1 MSFKL
6 YVRNFSYSTTEDDLR
21 NLFFQAGTITS
32 IELIRDRYSGS
43 SKGYAFVE
51 MSTQSEAQKAVFMFN
66 RCILADHELRIN
78 LVHEQAELN
87 GIRNWGTGYPRRRSP
102 REGHKHY

>member
-51 MSTQSEAQKAVFMFN
+51 MSTQSEAQKAIFMFN
-66 RCILADHELRIN
+66 GSVLDDHELRVN
-78 LVHEQAELN
+78 MLHQRGKLN
-87 GIRNWGTGYPRRRSP
+87 DFQEGFSGYPRR
-102 REGHKHY
+102 K